1 VSPRRGGAEPPDRPD
16 RPKAAGRAG
25 RAEPRRRTEPAGR
38 TERPDRPTLLP
49 REPRKRD
56 EDADELDLT
65 AERIEPRQPRDVT
78 PGRFRPDAVVRGT
91 GEGLV
96 RGTGAVV
103 RGTGAVV
110 RGTGEGIVRGT
121 GAVVRGTGAVVRGT
135 GAAVRSTAATA
146 AATTAAAATGSLGAI
161 GLGPIPGAVGEADLA
176 RRETVFLAATTI
188 ALARL
193 VEGPAVWAIGAIA
206 AALVLVGSR
215 RAIEQRSVGPVPRE
229 ATLLPTAA
237 TVAAVA
243 AIHLVPFGLW
253 LIPAL
258 VVAGL
263 VVDAAVELE
272 ARIAARPMGFTP
284 LDRSLLLGLSILV
297 AFIGFSGV
305 GALVPDALVAPVAP
319 GLERTPP
326 PLASLV
332 LLAAA
337 DAGLTFLL
345 GYRFAALRAPLPELA
360 ARTAGTHA
368 AAIAIAAGLFSAAAL
383 PRLLGPALL
392 TLVFFLWESLVGAE
406 APTRRDPRFIWQ
418 ILLLVVLGVVVI
430 VWNLL
435 IPR

>member
-1 VSPRRGGAEPPDRPD
+1 MSPRRGGAEPPDRPD

-91 GEGLV
+91 GEGL
-96 RGTGAVV
+96 
-103 RGTGAVV
+103 
-110 RGTGEGIVRGT
+110 VRGT